1 MSSNP
6 AAPEAFNWLVARS
19 CESGGCVGVAR
30 QGEFIV
36 IGNTINPNSPVSR
49 FTQQEW
55 TAFVAGVKLG
65 DFDELA

>member
-6 AAPEAFNWLVARS
+6 VAPRMFRWRVARS

-36 IGNTINPNSPVSR
+36 IGNTTNPDAPVPR

-55 TAFVAGVKLG
+55 DAFVAGVKLG
-65 DFDELA
+65 DFDDLG